1 MPKSM
6 YFIKSG
12 IVKLLRK
19 VDFKV
24 PSNHREAN
32 DAEFLIQEPSDMDYF
47 THMVDQKL
55 LVVDEYINGD
65 NFGEKSLLEKVP
77 IEYSVITS
85 IPTEVY
91 IIEEYEL

>member
-1 MPKSM
+1 
-6 YFIKSG
+6 
-12 IVKLLRK
+12 
-19 VDFKV
+19 
-24 PSNHREAN
+24 
-32 DAEFLIQEPSDMDYF
+32 MDYF

-91 IIEEYEL
+91 IIDEYEL